1 MHFLQC
7 EYIII
12 AVVCCYRLILVLCFF
27 SGGCKPTQKQ
37 LLQHLYHTVPD
48 KWQAIGTYLDIPATQ
63 LRVID
68 ELHRGD
74 PQKCLMSV
82 LTEKWLPRVSPPPTW
97 QDLAEAVEFVG
108 HQDVAEKLRQKFCK

>member
-1 MHFLQC
+1 MHTC
-7 EYIII
+7 I
-12 AVVCCYRLILVLCFF
+12 AVACLIRLIRVLLF
-27 SGGCKPTQKQ
+27 SGCKPTQKQ

-48 KWQAIGTYLDIPATQ
+48 KWQAIGTYLDIPAAQ

-82 LTEKWLPRVSPPPTW
+82 LTEKWLLRVSPPPTW

-108 HQDVAEKLRQKFCK
+108 HPDVAEKLRQKFCK